1 MKTILIVEDD
11 TNIREGLSDAIE
23 ADGHRPLLAADGE
36 EAVEQFFAKGP
47 DLVLLDIMMP
57 KKNGYDVCRQ
67 IREKNKQVPILML
80 TAKTEEIDHVLGLE
94 LGADDYI
101 EKPFRVRELLAR
113 IHAAL
118 RRVDAFSS
126 TTATAKKAT
135 SHTFEFGPVTIDPR
149 RLVAIVDDEEK
160 ELTEREL
167 TLLHLF
173 HAHPQE
179 ALSRDFLLDEAWGID
194 YQGTTRTL
202 DQHIAK
208 LRAKIEPSDSP
219 SLIKTVHGVGY
230 KFSG

>member
-1 MKTILIVEDD
+1 MKTILIAEDD
-11 TNIREGLSDAIE
+11 TSIRDGLADAII
-23 ADGHRPLLAADGE
+23 ADGHSPLLAEDGE
-36 EAVEQFFAKGP
+36 QAIKQFLANAP

-57 KKNGYDVCRQ
+57 KLNGYDVCRL
-67 IREKNKQVPILML
+67 IRDKNKQVPILML
-80 TAKTEEIDHVLGLE
+80 TAKTEEIDQVLGLE

-101 EKPFRVRELLAR
+101 KKPFRVRELLAR

-118 RRVDAFSS
+118 RRTEAFASAQIKAKS
-126 TTATAKKAT
+126 TT
-135 SHTFEFGPVTIDPR
+135 HTFAFGPVTIDPR
-149 RLVAIVDDEEK
+149 KLVATVDGTEK
-160 ELTEREL
+160 PLTEREL

-179 ALSRDFLLDEAWGID
+179 ALSRDFLLDEAWGVD

-208 LRAKIEPSDSP
+208 LRAKIEPASGL

>member
-1 MKTILIVEDD
+1 MKTILIAEDD
-11 TNIREGLSDAIE
+11 ANIREGLEDAIR
-23 ADGHRPLLAADGE
+23 ADGHTPIVASDGE
-36 EAVEQFFAKGP
+36 EAVEKFIENSP

-57 KKNGYDVCRQ
+57 RRNGYDVCRL
-67 IREKNKQVPILML
+67 IREKDKQVPILML
-80 TAKTEEIDHVLGLE
+80 TAKTEEIDQVLGLE

-101 EKPFRVRELLAR
+101 KKPFRVRELLAR
-113 IHAAL
+113 THAAL
-118 RRVDAFSS
+118 RRVDAFASS
-126 TTATAKKAT
+126 TPQAKPKT
-135 SHTFEFGPVTIDPR
+135 HTFAFGPVTVDPR
-149 RLVAIVDDEEK
+149 RLLAIVDGTEK
-160 ELTEREL
+160 PITEREL

-208 LRAKIEPSDSP
+208 LRAKIESDP
-219 SLIKTVHGVGY
+219 ANGLIKTVHGVGY

>member
-1 MKTILIVEDD
+1 MKTILIAEDD
-11 TNIREGLSDAIE
+11 PSIREGLADAIE
-23 ADGHRPLLAADGE
+23 ADGHAVLLATDGA
-36 EAVEQFFAKGP
+36 EAAAAFFESSP

-57 KKNGYDVCRQ
+57 QRNGYDVCRL

-101 EKPFRVRELLAR
+101 KKPFRVRELLAR

-118 RRVDAFSS
+118 RRVEAFGGAASP
-126 TTATAKKAT
+126 AKAT
-135 SHTFEFGPVTIDPR
+135 THTFAFGPVTVDPR

-160 ELTEREL
+160 PLTEREL

-179 ALSRDFLLDEAWGID
+179 ALSRNFLLDEAWGID

-208 LRAKIEPSDSP
+208 LRAKIEPAAGP
-219 SLIKTVHGVGY
+219 GLIKTVHGVGY